1 MSPRPEL
8 DPLFHQPTRTRLAF
22 LLAQQSRSF
31 AQLKSELAL
40 TDGNLDA
47 HLRRLSAA
55 GYLHSRMVVD
65 GRPRTLYELSPS
77 GRQAFMAY
85 VAALRV
91 WLEQATGE
99 EG

>member
-1 MSPRPEL
+1 MSRLPKL
-8 DPLFHQPTRTRLAF
+8 DPLFHQPARTRLSF
-22 LLAQQSRSF
+22 LLSGKSRSF
-31 AQLKSELAL
+31 AQLKSELEL

-65 GRPRTLYELSPS
+65 GRPRTLYALSPS
-77 GRQAFMAY
+77 GRRAFMAY

-91 WLEQATGE
+91 WLEQSTDE

>member
-1 MSPRPEL
+1 MSRPPKL
-8 DPLFHQPTRTRLAF
+8 DPLFHQPARTRLAF
-22 LLAQQSRSF
+22 LLAQESRSF
-31 AQLKSELAL
+31 TALKAELEL

-55 GYLHSRMVVD
+55 GFLHSRMVVD
-65 GRPRTLYELSPS
+65 GRPHTLYELSPS

-91 WLEQATGE
+91 WLELVTGE
-99 EG
+99 GN